1 MESYNRCEERVCAK
15 EEKIISVVKREET
28 HEFIDEQLR
37 KEYIKSSKLPQTALV
52 FFVRKKD
59 GKKHKVKDYMYSNK

>member
-59 GKKHKVKDYMYSNK
+59 GKKHIVQDYMYSNK

>member
-37 KEYIKSSKLPQTALV
+37 KEYIKPSKLPQTALV

-59 GKKHKVKDYMYSNK
+59 GKKHIVQDYMYSNK

>member
-15 EEKIISVVKREET
+15 EEKSISVVKREET
-28 HEFIDEQLR
+28 YEFIDEQLR
-37 KEYIKSSKLPQTALV
+37 KEYIKPSKLPQTALV

-59 GKKHKVKDYMYSNK
+59 GKKHIVQDYMYSNK